1 MKMSWAYN
9 TLLYQGEIMGQLI
22 GFDVYRTESISV
34 AGVPYIIRFSESKD
48 GQEYKLFVSNGLNNN
63 QASYSFAKEVAD
75 DFRHYHGRELES
87 EVAKIIESD
96 VQAGIL

>member
-1 MKMSWAYN
+1 MAPVSA
-9 TLLYQGEIMGQLI
+9 
-22 GFDVYRTESISV
+22 
-34 AGVPYIIRFSESKD
+34 D
-48 GQEYKLFVSNGLNNN
+48 GDLRGIFACKVTDSGNN